1 MTQGQTVDVTR
12 QQSTGPIVRWRMS
25 GLPLSNTADT
35 GDELTMSRP
44 QLLRVFGAAVALSVV
59 LGFVPGGGYVI
70 YPFRLFAT
78 WAHEMGHGVG
88 AILTGNDFDRLE
100 LYRDLGGVAFV
111 GGADGVSQVIVSSLG
126 LVGPAILG
134 ALVMI
139 AGSRPSSARYVLGA
153 LTAAVVISLVFF
165 VRNAFG
171 FVFMTAIAVV
181 FALAARFA
189 SPLIRVAL
197 TQLVAVQ
204 LALSAWSSRDY
215 LFISGFDRDG
225 QRFDSDTQ
233 NIADEWFLP
242 YWFWGALLGGLS
254 IAILA
259 VAFWVAWLRPAA
271 ATTPTS

>member
-1 MTQGQTVDVTR
+1 
-12 QQSTGPIVRWRMS
+12 MS

-44 QLLRVFGAAVALSVV
+44 QLLRVFGAAVAISVV
-59 LGFVPGGGYVI
+59 LGLVPGGGYVI

-100 LYRDLGGVAFV
+100 LYRDLGGVAFI

-165 VRNAFG
+165 VRNTFG
-171 FVFMTAIAVV
+171 FVSMTAIAVV

-189 SPLIRVAL
+189 SPLMRVAL

-225 QRFDSDTQ
+225 RRFDSDTQ

-259 VAFWVAWLRPAA
+259 VAFWVAWLRPTAA
-271 ATTPTS
+271 PTSSDR